1 MTTRIRIDAVA
12 GVVELEGEREFV
24 EAQLERLLPLIETGG
39 FATRA
44 EVKHEPPDPTR
55 DGATNGSGAET
66 QSGKRGKPRKRTI
79 PPKGHS
85 CADRMMTLRNE
96 GFFKNHQTAAQ
107 IVSELEKKGWTH
119 QANQVAAA
127 GTNMF
132 NRGDIQRTK
141 TGRSWE
147 YYWDRD

>member
-1 MTTRIRIDAVA
+1 
-12 GVVELEGEREFV
+12 
-24 EAQLERLLPLIETGG
+24 
-39 FATRA
+39 
-44 EVKHEPPDPTR
+44 
-55 DGATNGSGAET
+55 
-66 QSGKRGKPRKRTI
+66 
-79 PPKGHS
+79 
-85 CADRMMTLRNE
+85 MTLRNE